1 MVGVRP
7 AKGKGKSEGCF
18 RGHWNILI
26 LPTKPLQGQLGNLFP
41 GLKSAHVSQT
51 HKMKLQIMFIHKQLM
66 IENISH
72 Y

>member
-7 AKGKGKSEGCF
+7 AEGKGKGVGCF
-18 RGHWNILI
+18 RRHWSIAI

-41 GLKSAHVSQT
+41 GLKNVCVSQT
-51 HKMKLQIMFIHKQLM
+51 QKMKLQIMFIHKQLM